1 MRLSVG
7 EDVCGGGGAGGDS
20 RAADGVLPPVRPLF
34 LRRPDVHRPGIAP
47 AAEARVEGRAQAL
60 GREALDSE
68 AAQRDARDPP
78 ETECYIEGDRERER
92 EPASLPVLLSS
103 LASVAADATALPGPQ
118 PAALPTLRELLARV
132 KSETVPTARPPSNGA
147 LRARLAGSATTPA
160 FALASS
166 APPHPSGRVT
176 PRLRATG
183 PPR

>member
-1 MRLSVG
+1 M
-7 EDVCGGGGAGGDS
+7 
-20 RAADGVLPPVRPLF
+20 
-34 LRRPDVHRPGIAP
+34 
-47 AAEARVEGRAQAL
+47 
-60 GREALDSE
+60 
-68 AAQRDARDPP
+68 
-78 ETECYIEGDRERER
+78 
-92 EPASLPVLLSS
+92 LLSS